1 MDIKK
6 ATLLGMLLAFGLSI
20 CSTYAVTVRDNK
32 ATFFTVDGMAVSF
45 EWNGSY
51 CITAGQPWGDSD
63 HPNAVYMDNNTGTL
77 DIWCGRQKS
86 SPVADYFNSLAP
98 TGSNTWGS
106 SISSMNFAIQGTLT
120 INSDKY
126 FVVIGQVGYSND
138 NIWVI
143 GGQNFSYD
151 SFWSNDSH
159 YDAVVTPDGKYLICS
174 IQGSDSSFT
183 VWLNTNNA
191 QSN

>member
-1 MDIKK
+1 MNIKK

-20 CSTYAVTVRDNK
+20 CSTFAVSVHDNQ
-32 ATFFTVDGMAVSF
+32 TTITGNGVAVSF
-45 EWNGSY
+45 EWSGSY
-51 CITAGQPWGDSD
+51 CITDKQPWGDSD
-63 HPNAVYMDNNTGTL
+63 HPNAVYINNTPIGTII
-77 DIWCGRQKS
+77 DIYCGRHDS

-98 TGSNTWGS
+98 KGSNTWG

-126 FVVIGQVGYSND
+126 FVVIGQVGYYNE

-143 GGQNFSYD
+143 GGQNFRYTNY
-151 SFWSNDSH
+151 SN
-159 YDAVVTPDGKYLICS
+159 ATTPDGKYLIC
-174 IQGSDSSFT
+174 QETDDANSFT
-183 VWLNTNNA
+183 VLLNTNNA